1 MYEVYLGLGSNI
13 EPHTSLN
20 LALEQLAQEFEITA
34 VSPWYESEPFFL
46 SPEHKVKTSAFINLM
61 LIIKT
66 DLSAE
71 QVKTKLKQI
80 EQNIEPN
87 PSKKA
92 HHHRIDIDLYAHEIA
107 GSNSLKPLK
116 EELLNAAYVLV
127 PLLDITPHINLGSGE
142 PLKNHLPK
150 LKTQALKCLK

>member
-46 SPEHKVKTSAFINLM
+46 SPEHKVETSAFINLM

-71 QVKTKLKQI
+71 QIKLKFKQI
-80 EQNIEPN
+80 EKKIEPN
-87 PSKKA
+87 PSPQA
-92 HHHRIDIDLYAHEIA
+92 HHHRIDIDLYAHEIT
-107 GSNSLKPLK
+107 GSNSITPLK

-127 PLLDITPHINLGSGE
+127 PLLDISPNVSLDSGE
-142 PLKNHLPK
+142 LLKSLSPNLKNQR
-150 LKTQALKCLK
+150 LKRLK